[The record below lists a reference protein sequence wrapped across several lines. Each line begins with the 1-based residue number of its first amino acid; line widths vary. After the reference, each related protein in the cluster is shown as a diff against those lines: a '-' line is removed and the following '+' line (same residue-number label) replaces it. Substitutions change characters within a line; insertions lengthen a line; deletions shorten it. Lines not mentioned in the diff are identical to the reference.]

1 MANYRYGRY
10 VYGPDPLALPFD
22 VRGAVDEM
30 GDAIL
35 AGASPA
41 DALRELLRR
50 GLGDRAGRRG
60 LDDMLRRVRERQ
72 REIRGSGRLDGIL
85 EQARALLDTAVG
97 RERAE
102 LFPDPSDEAR
112 LREADL
118 DALPADTAQA
128 IRQLADYDWR
138 SPAARETFERLR
150 QLLRSEVLDSQ
161 FRGIRQAMSNPDPQA
176 MQRVKDMLS
185 DLNEMLAA
193 DARGEHTQA
202 DFDRFMERHG
212 DLFPDHPQNLEELV
226 DSLVSRMAA
235 AERLLRSLSDEQR
248 EELAGLMASALDDA
262 GLAAEMARLA
272 DALRSRRPDLDRA
285 AMAGGVQM
293 SGEEPLGLG
302 DATTALAELADLG
315 ELEAALGQEYPGAS
329 LDDIDE
335 DAVRRAFG
343 RQAVDDVEAL
353 RRIERELERQGYLT
367 RNAGQLELSPKA
379 VRRLGDTALR
389 RIFADLSFGRGA
401 GDHDL
406 RDAGQAGELT
416 GTTRPW
422 EFGDEQ
428 PLDVSVT
435 VRNALLRT
443 AGTGA
448 LAPARGTEGVWG
460 ERFSS
465 RSGGIP
471 GGRPPG
477 ATRPPRTALSSQDFE
492 VAETERR
499 SAAVVSLLVDLS
511 YSMQLRGT
519 WAAAKQTAL
528 ALHALLRS
536 KFPQDAVQ
544 VVGFSNYAR
553 ELHETELAGLGWD
566 MVQGTNL
573 HHALMLAGRH
583 IDRHPEHEPVV
594 LIVTDGEPTAHL
606 QRDGRSWFDWPPSPE
621 TVELTLAEVDKMTR
635 RHAALNIFM
644 LADDARLSAFVDNV
658 ARRNGG
664 RVLQAAPE
672 RLGEYVIRDFLR
684 TRGAGRR

>member
-10 VYGPDPLALPFD
+10 VYGPDPLADSYD

-30 GDAIL
+30 GDSIL
-35 AGASPA
+35 SGATPA
-41 DALRELLRR
+41 DALRDLLRN
-50 GLGDRAGRRG
+50 GSAGRRG
-60 LDDMLRRVRERQ
+60 LDDLLRRARERQ

-97 RERAE
+97 QERAE

-138 SPAARETFERLR
+138 SPAARETFEQLR

-161 FRGIRQAMSNPDPQA
+161 FRGMRQALQNPDPQA
-176 MQRVKDMLS
+176 MQRIKDMLG

-202 DFDRFMERHG
+202 DFDQFMSRYD

-235 AERLLRSLSDEQR
+235 AERLLRSLSEEQR
-248 EELAGLMASALDDA
+248 QELAGLMSNALDDA
-262 GLAAEMARLA
+262 GLESEMARLA
-272 DALRSRRPDLDRA
+272 DALRSRRPDLDQTA
-285 AMAGGVQM
+285 TMGGVQM
-293 SGEEPLGLG
+293 SGEEPLGLS
-302 DATTALAELADLG
+302 DATTALAELADLA
-315 ELEAALGQEYPGAS
+315 ELENAFEQDYPGAT

-335 DAVRRAFG
+335 EAVRRAFG

-353 RRIERELERQGYLT
+353 RRVERELERQGYLT
-367 RNAGQLELSPKA
+367 RNGGRLELTPKA

-389 RIFADLSFGRGA
+389 RIFTDMSFGHGA
-401 GDHDL
+401 GDHDQ

-416 GTTRPW
+416 GTTRQW

-428 PLDVSVT
+428 PLDVPAT
-435 VRNALLRT
+435 VRNALLR
-443 AGTGA
+443 GGVDGRIK
-448 LAPARGTEGVWG
+448 LSAR
-460 ERFSS
+460 
-465 RSGGIP
+465 
-471 GGRPPG
+471 
-477 ATRPPRTALSSQDFE
+477 DFE

-499 SAAVVSLLVDLS
+499 TAAVVSLLVDLS

-536 KFPQDAVQ
+536 RFPQDAIQ

-553 ELHETELAGLGWD
+553 ELRETDLAGLGWD

-573 HHALMLAGRH
+573 HHALMIAGRH

-621 TVELTLAEVDKMTR
+621 TLELTLAEVDKMTR

-684 TRGAGRR
+684 TRRVSRR

>member
-35 AGASPA
+35 AGANPA
-41 DALRELLRR
+41 DALREMLRR
-50 GLGDRAGRRG
+50 GLGDQAGRRG
-60 LDDMLRRVRERQ
+60 LDDLLRRVRDRQ

-97 RERAE
+97 QERAE

-138 SPAARETFERLR
+138 SPAARQTFDRLR
-150 QLLRSEVLDSQ
+150 ELLRSEVLDSQ
-161 FRGIRQAMSNPDPQA
+161 FRGMRQVMSNPDPQA
-176 MQRVKDMLS
+176 MQRVKDMLA

-202 DFDRFMERHG
+202 DFDRFMARHG
-212 DLFPDHPQNLEELV
+212 DLFPDQPQNLEELV

-272 DALRSRRPDLDRA
+272 DALRARRPDLDRA

-302 DATTALAELADLG
+302 DATTALAELADLA
-315 ELEAALGQEYPGAS
+315 ELETALGQDYPGAS

-367 RNAGQLELSPKA
+367 RNAGQLDLSPKA

-389 RIFADLSFGRGA
+389 RIFADLSFGRS

-416 GTTRPW
+416 GTTRAW

-428 PLDVSVT
+428 PLDVSAT
-435 VRNALLRT
+435 VRNAVLR
-443 AGTGA
+443 GGVPDPGA
-448 LAPARGTEGVWG
+448 PIQALGARF
-460 ERFSS
+460 R
-465 RSGGIP
+465 
-471 GGRPPG
+471 GGRDRAPQRRGRVVARRPVLLDAAARDLGGGQADGARAARAAAQQVPPG
-477 ATRPPRTALSSQDFE
+477 RRPGRGLLQLRARAARDRARRARLGHGAGHQPAPRAD
-492 VAETERR
+492 AGRAPHRPAPGARAHCPDRDRR
-499 SAAVVSLLVDLS
+499 RAYRSPAARRAILVRLAAVS
-511 YSMQLRGT
+511 
-519 WAAAKQTAL
+519 
-528 ALHALLRS
+528 
-536 KFPQDAVQ
+536 
-544 VVGFSNYAR
+544 
-553 ELHETELAGLGWD
+553 
-566 MVQGTNL
+566 
-573 HHALMLAGRH
+573 
-583 IDRHPEHEPVV
+583 
-594 LIVTDGEPTAHL
+594 
-606 QRDGRSWFDWPPSPE
+606 RDGR
-621 TVELTLAEVDKMTR
+621 T
-635 RHAALNIFM
+635 HA
-644 LADDARLSAFVDNV
+644 
-658 ARRNGG
+658 
-664 RVLQAAPE
+664 
-672 RLGEYVIRDFLR
+672 
-684 TRGAGRR
+684 RGSG

>member
-1 MANYRYGRY
+1 MENYRYGRY
-10 VYGPDPLALPFD
+10 VYGPDPLADSYD

-35 AGASPA
+35 GGASPA
-41 DALRELLRR
+41 DALRELLRK
-50 GLGDRAGRRG
+50 GSEGRRG
-60 LDDMLRRVRERQ
+60 LDDLLRRVRERQ
-72 REIRGSGRLDGIL
+72 REVRGSGRLDGIL

-97 RERAE
+97 QERAE
-102 LFPDPSDEAR
+102 LFPDPGEEAR

-138 SPAARETFERLR
+138 SPAARQTFDRLR
-150 QLLRSEVLDSQ
+150 DLLRSEVLDSQ
-161 FRGIRQAMSNPDPQA
+161 FRGMRQALANPDPQA
-176 MQRVKDMLS
+176 MQRIKDMLG
-185 DLNEMLAA
+185 DLNAMLAA

-202 DFDRFMERHG
+202 DFDQFMARYG

-248 EELAGLMASALDDA
+248 EELAGLMSNALDDA
-262 GLAAEMARLA
+262 GLATEMARLA
-272 DALRSRRPDLDRA
+272 DALRARRPDLDRA
-285 AMAGGVQM
+285 AMMGGAQM
-293 SGEEPLGLG
+293 SGTEPLGLG
-302 DATTALAELADLG
+302 DATTALAELADLA
-315 ELEAALGQEYPGAS
+315 ELETALGQDYPGAS

-335 DAVRRAFG
+335 EAIRRAFG
-343 RQAVDDVEAL
+343 RQAVDDMEAL
-353 RRIERELERQGYLT
+353 LRIERELERQGYLT
-367 RNAGQLELSPKA
+367 RNGGRLELTPKA

-389 RIFADLSFGRGA
+389 RIFADMSFGRQP
-401 GDHDL
+401 GDHDQ

-416 GTTRPW
+416 GTTRAW

-428 PLDVSVT
+428 PLDVPAT
-435 VRNALLRT
+435 VRNALLRRN
-443 AGTGA
+443 G
-448 LAPARGTEGVWG
+448 PE
-460 ERFSS
+460 
-465 RSGGIP
+465 
-471 GGRPPG
+471 PG
-477 ATRPPRTALSSQDFE
+477 APIKLSARDFE

-499 SAAVVSLLVDLS
+499 TTAVVSLLVDLS

-536 KFPQDAVQ
+536 RFPQDAIQ

-553 ELHETELAGLGWD
+553 ELRETDLAGLGWD

-573 HHALMLAGRH
+573 HHALLLAGRH

-621 TVELTLAEVDKMTR
+621 TLELTLAEVDKMTR

-684 TRGAGRR
+684 TRRVSRG

>member
-1 MANYRYGRY
+1 MENYRYGRY
-10 VYGPDPLALPFD
+10 IYGPDPLADSYD

-35 AGASPA
+35 AGATPA

-50 GLGDRAGRRG
+50 GLTDRRG
-60 LDDMLRRVRERQ
+60 LDDLLRRVRERQ
-72 REIRGSGRLDGIL
+72 RDIRSSGRLDGIL
-85 EQARALLDTAVG
+85 DQARALLDTAVG
-97 RERAE
+97 QERAE

-138 SPAARETFERLR
+138 SAAARQTFERLR
-150 QLLRSEVLDSQ
+150 ELLRSEVLDSQ
-161 FRGIRQAMSNPDPQA
+161 FRGMRQMLQSPDPQA
-176 MQRVKDMLS
+176 MQRIKDMLGE
-185 DLNEMLAA
+185 LNEMLAA
-193 DARGEHTQA
+193 DARGAHTQA
-202 DFDRFMERHG
+202 DFDRFMARYG

-226 DSLVSRMAA
+226 DSLISRMAA

-248 EELAGLMASALDDA
+248 EELANLMANALDDA
-262 GLAAEMARLA
+262 GLATEMARLA
-272 DALRSRRPDLDRA
+272 DALRGRRPDLDRA
-285 AMAGGVQM
+285 AMTGGVQM

-302 DATTALAELADLG
+302 DATTALAELADLA
-315 ELEAALGQEYPGAS
+315 ELETALGQEYPGAS

-343 RQAVDDVEAL
+343 RQAVDDIEAL
-353 RRIERELERQGYLT
+353 RRIEHELERQGYLT
-367 RNAGQLELSPKA
+367 RNGGRLELTPKA

-389 RIFADLSFGRGA
+389 RIFGDMNIAGQS
-401 GDHDL
+401 GDHDQ

-416 GTTRPW
+416 GTTRAW

-428 PLDVSVT
+428 PLDVPAT
-435 VRNALLRT
+435 VKNALLR
-443 AGTGA
+443 GSPDSGSRIK
-448 LAPARGTEGVWG
+448 LAAR
-460 ERFSS
+460 
-465 RSGGIP
+465 
-471 GGRPPG
+471 
-477 ATRPPRTALSSQDFE
+477 DFE

-499 SAAVVSLLVDLS
+499 TTAVVSLLVDLS

-536 KFPQDAVQ
+536 RFPQDAIQ

-553 ELHETELAGLGWD
+553 ELRETDLAGLGWD

-573 HHALMLAGRH
+573 HHALLLAGRH

-621 TVELTLAEVDKMTR
+621 TLELTLAEVDKMTR

-684 TRGAGRR
+684 TRRVS

>member
-10 VYGPDPLALPFD
+10 VDGPDPLALSYD
-22 VRGAVDEM
+22 VRGALDEM

-35 AGASPA
+35 AGADPA
-41 DALRELLRR
+41 DALQDLLRRGQGDRRGLDELLRR
-50 GLGDRAGRRG
+50 A
-60 LDDMLRRVRERQ
+60 RERQ
-72 REIRGSGRLDGIL
+72 REIRGRGRLDGIL

-97 RERAE
+97 QERAE

-112 LREADL
+112 LRESNL

-138 SPAARETFERLR
+138 SAAARQTFEQLR
-150 QLLRSEVLDSQ
+150 DLLRSEVLDSQ
-161 FRGIRQAMSNPDPQA
+161 FRGMRQAMQNPDPEA
-176 MQRVKDMLS
+176 MQRVKDMLA
-185 DLNEMLAA
+185 DLNQMLAA

-202 DFDRFMERHG
+202 DFDEFMARHG
-212 DLFPDHPQNLEELV
+212 EMFPDQPQNLEELV
-226 DSLVSRMAA
+226 DSLISRMAA
-235 AERLLRSLSDEQR
+235 AERLLRSLSPEQR

-272 DALRSRRPDLDRA
+272 DTLRSRRPELDRA
-285 AMAGGVQM
+285 DMAGGVQM
-293 SGEEPLGLG
+293 SGEEPLGLS
-302 DATTALAELADLG
+302 DATSALAELADLA
-315 ELEAALGQEYPGAS
+315 ELEAALGQDYPGAS

-335 DAVRRAFG
+335 EAVRRAFG

-353 RRIERELERQGYLT
+353 RRIERELERQGYLA
-367 RNAGQLELSPKA
+367 RSGGHLELTPKA

-389 RIFADLSFGRGA
+389 RIFADLSFGSRS
-401 GDHDL
+401 GDHDQ

-416 GTTRPW
+416 GTTRAW

-428 PLDVSVT
+428 PLDVPAT
-435 VRNALLRT
+435 VRNAVLR
-443 AGTGA
+443 
-448 LAPARGTEGVWG
+448 
-460 ERFSS
+460 
-465 RSGGIP
+465 
-471 GGRPPG
+471 GGRPAVG
-477 ATRPPRTALSSQDFE
+477 RAVKLSARDFE

-499 SAAVVSLLVDLS
+499 TTAVVSLLVDLS

-536 KFPQDAVQ
+536 KYPQDAVQ

-573 HHALMLAGRH
+573 HHALLLAGRH
-583 IDRHPEHEPVV
+583 IDKHPEHEPVV

-621 TVELTLAEVDKMTR
+621 TLELTLAEVDKMTR

-672 RLGEYVIRDFLR
+672 HLGEYVIRDFLR
-684 TRGAGRR
+684 TRAGGRR

>member
-10 VYGPDPLALPFD
+10 VYGPDPLALDFD

-30 GDAIL
+30 SDSIL
-35 AGASPA
+35 AGGTPS

-50 GLGDRAGRRG
+50 GMPDRRG
-60 LDDMLRRVRERQ
+60 LDDLLRRVRDRQ
-72 REIRGSGRLDGIL
+72 REVRGRGRLDGIL
-85 EQARALLDTAVG
+85 EQARSLLDTAVG
-97 RERAE
+97 QERAE

-112 LREADL
+112 MREADL
-118 DALPADTAQA
+118 DSLPADTAQA
-128 IRQLADYDWR
+128 IRRLADYDWQ
-138 SPAARETFERLR
+138 SAAARETFERLR
-150 QLLRSEVLDSQ
+150 QMLRNDVLDSQ
-161 FRGIRQAMSNPDPQA
+161 FRGMQQALANPDPQA
-176 MQRVKDMLS
+176 MQRVKDMLG
-185 DLNEMLAA
+185 DLNQMMAA

-202 DFDRFMERHG
+202 DFDNFMERYG
-212 DLFPDHPQNLEELV
+212 DLFPDNPRNLEELI

-235 AERLLRSLSDEQR
+235 AERLLRSLSEEQR
-248 EELAGLMASALDDA
+248 AELAGLMASALDDA

-285 AMAGGVQM
+285 GMMGGGQM

-302 DATTALAELADLG
+302 DATTALAELADLA
-315 ELEAALGQEYPGAS
+315 ELENALGQDYPGAS

-335 DAVRRAFG
+335 EAVRRALG

-367 RNAGQLELSPKA
+367 RNGGRLELTPKA

-389 RIFADLSFGRGA
+389 RIFADMSFGGRS
-401 GDHDL
+401 GDHDE

-416 GTTRPW
+416 GTTRAW

-428 PLDVSVT
+428 PLDVPAT
-435 VRNALLRT
+435 VRNALFR
-443 AGTGA
+443 
-448 LAPARGTEGVWG
+448 RGPSEA
-460 ERFSS
+460 
-465 RSGGIP
+465 
-471 GGRPPG
+471 GGRVKLR
-477 ATRPPRTALSSQDFE
+477 AQDFE

-499 SAAVVSLLVDLS
+499 TAAVVSLLVDLS

-536 KFPQDAVQ
+536 RFPQDAIQ

-553 ELHETELAGLGWD
+553 ELRETDLAGLGWD

-573 HHALMLAGRH
+573 HHALMIAGRH

-594 LIVTDGEPTAHL
+594 LVVTDGEPTAHL
-606 QRDGRSWFDWPPSPE
+606 RRDGQFWFDWPPSPE
-621 TVELTLAEVDKMTR
+621 TLELTLAEVDKMTR
-635 RHAALNIFM
+635 RRATMNVFM
-644 LADDARLSAFVDNV
+644 LAEDARLTAFVEEV

-684 TRGAGRR
+684 TRRVSRR

>member
-1 MANYRYGRY
+1 
-10 VYGPDPLALPFD
+10 
-22 VRGAVDEM
+22 
-30 GDAIL
+30 
-35 AGASPA
+35 
-41 DALRELLRR
+41 
-50 GLGDRAGRRG
+50 
-60 LDDMLRRVRERQ
+60 MLRRVRERQ

-97 RERAE
+97 QERAE

-138 SPAARETFERLR
+138 SPAARQTFEQLR
-150 QLLRSEVLDSQ
+150 ELLRSEVLDSQ
-161 FRGIRQAMSNPDPQA
+161 FRGMRQVMSNPDPQA
-176 MQRVKDMLS
+176 MQRVKDMLG

-212 DLFPDHPQNLEELV
+212 DLFPDQPRNLEELV

-272 DALRSRRPDLDRA
+272 DALRARRPDLDRA

-302 DATTALAELADLG
+302 DATTALAELADLA
-315 ELEAALGQEYPGAS
+315 ELETALGQDYPGAS

-335 DAVRRAFG
+335 EAVRRAFG
-343 RQAVDDVEAL
+343 RQAVDDIEAL

-389 RIFADLSFGRGA
+389 RIFADLSFGRS

-416 GTTRPW
+416 GTTRAW

-428 PLDVSVT
+428 PLDVPAT
-435 VRNALLRT
+435 VRNALLR
-443 AGTGA
+443 
-448 LAPARGTEGVWG
+448 
-460 ERFSS
+460 
-465 RSGGIP
+465 
-471 GGRPPG
+471 GGRPGSRRARSSCRRATSRWPRPSGAAPRSCRCWSTCPTRCSCAGPGRRPSRRRSRCTRCCAASSPRTPSRSWASPTTRASCTRPSSPGSAGTWCRAPTCTTRCCWPG
-477 ATRPPRTALSSQDFE
+477 ATSTGTPSTSPSS
-492 VAETERR
+492 
-499 SAAVVSLLVDLS
+499 
-511 YSMQLRGT
+511 
-519 WAAAKQTAL
+519 
-528 ALHALLRS
+528 
-536 KFPQDAVQ
+536 
-544 VVGFSNYAR
+544 
-553 ELHETELAGLGWD
+553 
-566 MVQGTNL
+566 
-573 HHALMLAGRH
+573 
-583 IDRHPEHEPVV
+583 
-594 LIVTDGEPTAHL
+594 
-606 QRDGRSWFDWPPSPE
+606 
-621 TVELTLAEVDKMTR
+621 
-635 RHAALNIFM
+635 
-644 LADDARLSAFVDNV
+644 
-658 ARRNGG
+658 
-664 RVLQAAPE
+664 
-672 RLGEYVIRDFLR
+672 
-684 TRGAGRR
+684 

>member
-1 MANYRYGRY
+1 MRAAGAVRNSENRSINLNNTTFTRTKWRITGTAGTYTARTRWR
-10 VYGPDPLALPFD
+10 LPYD

-35 AGASPA
+35 GGATPA
-41 DALRELLRR
+41 DALRDLLRQGSER
-50 GLGDRAGRRG
+50 RRG
-60 LDDMLRRVRERQ
+60 LDDLLRRVRERQ

-97 RERAE
+97 QERAE

-128 IRQLADYDWR
+128 IRRLADYDWR
-138 SPAARETFERLR
+138 SPAARDTFERLR

-161 FRGIRQAMSNPDPQA
+161 FRGMRQALQSPDPQA
-176 MQRVKDMLS
+176 IQRIKDMLG
-185 DLNEMLAA
+185 DLNAMLAA
-193 DARGEHTQA
+193 DARGTHTQA
-202 DFDRFMERHG
+202 DFDRFMERYG
-212 DLFPDHPQNLEELV
+212 DLFPDNPQNLEELV
-226 DSLVSRMAA
+226 DSLISRMAA
-235 AERLLRSLSDEQR
+235 AERLLRSLSEEQR
-248 EELAGLMASALDDA
+248 QELAELMSNALDDA
-262 GLAAEMARLA
+262 GLESEMARLA
-272 DALRSRRPDLDRA
+272 DALRARRPDLDRA
-285 AMAGGVQM
+285 GMMGGVQM

-302 DATTALAELADLG
+302 DATTALAELADLA
-315 ELEAALGQEYPGAS
+315 ELENAFGQDYPGAS

-367 RNAGQLELSPKA
+367 RNGGRLELTPKA

-389 RIFADLSFGRGA
+389 RIFADMSFGHRS
-401 GDHDL
+401 GDHDQ

-416 GTTRPW
+416 GTTRAW

-428 PLDVSVT
+428 PLDVPAT
-435 VRNALLRT
+435 VRNALLR
-443 AGTGA
+443 G
-448 LAPARGTEGVWG
+448 GV
-460 ERFSS
+460 
-465 RSGGIP
+465 GGHIK
-471 GGRPPG
+471 
-477 ATRPPRTALSSQDFE
+477 LSAKDFE

-499 SAAVVSLLVDLS
+499 TAAVVSLLVDLS

-536 KFPQDAVQ
+536 RFPQDAIQ

-553 ELHETELAGLGWD
+553 ELRETDLAGLGWD

-573 HHALMLAGRH
+573 HHALMIAGRH
-583 IDRHPEHEPVV
+583 IDQHPEHEPVV

-621 TVELTLAEVDKMTR
+621 TLELTLAEVDKMTR

-644 LADDARLSAFVDNV
+644 LADDARLSAFVDTV

-684 TRGAGRR
+684 TRRVSRR